1 MKYEI
6 NLIKVKLQPNFFSVY
21 EVFFF
26 GLNIHNIDHE
36 ITEKI
41 SFKSN
46 EKIEIANVNKTYINE
61 NVENLKIKDYVNN
74 NDDDHNCF

>member
-6 NLIKVKLQPNFFSVY
+6 NLIKVKLLRTAQFFFLVY

-36 ITEKI
+36 IPEKNI
-41 SFKSN
+41 IQKQW
-46 EKIEIANVNKTYINE
+46 KKNVNKTYINE